1 MDEKLLDI
9 QDLSVWYKTYRGFA
23 EVVDHINLYVGKGE
37 KIGLVGES
45 GCGKT
50 TTMKMVMRTLDE
62 RVSRWERGLSSCLAV
77 RISWPW
83 MRRRFWI
90 YGAARSP

>member
-23 EVVDHINLYVGKGE
+23 EVVDHISLYVGKGE

-62 RVSRWERGLSSCLAV
+62 RG
-77 RISWPW
+77 I
-83 MRRRFWI
+83 
-90 YGAARSP
+90 